1 MPEITHE
8 EMGICAELPGVQRA
22 IDRLISYKDGLL
34 ERLTALRQA
43 RGDLSY
49 GQVADAP
56 AGRRGRPPKALL
68 AGTARDAADAMRR
81 PSGWPADPE
90 ERKAEMQR
98 RMKVHA
104 EKLDGQSRKLH
115 PRDARHPQHEAWV
128 RKMRRVQK
136 AYWKNLSPDER
147 NARQQKMHS
156 ARRAA

>member
-49 GQVADAP
+49 EQVTVAP

-68 AGTARDAADAMRR
+68 AGTARDVADAMRH

-104 EKLDGQSRKLH
+104 EKAAGKLH